1 MSRSDNARQA
11 FHRLDCCGGIEK
23 TLRFAVPIRLHC
35 WLSLQPAPFSMEG
48 GGVCAKKMSL
58 SGVKRLSTRQEWLSL
73 DMEYQTVNVL
83 STHTLH
89 LFHGCKLYKADCSSL

>member
-1 MSRSDNARQA
+1 
-11 FHRLDCCGGIEK
+11 
-23 TLRFAVPIRLHC
+23 
-35 WLSLQPAPFSMEG
+35 MEG
-48 GGVCAKKMSL
+48 VGCVQRRCLFFFFPCSSL

-89 LFHGCKLYKADCSSL
+89 LFHGCKLYKGVQLVMKHLTAGADWPLNTGSRLRLITGRAVACAALFL